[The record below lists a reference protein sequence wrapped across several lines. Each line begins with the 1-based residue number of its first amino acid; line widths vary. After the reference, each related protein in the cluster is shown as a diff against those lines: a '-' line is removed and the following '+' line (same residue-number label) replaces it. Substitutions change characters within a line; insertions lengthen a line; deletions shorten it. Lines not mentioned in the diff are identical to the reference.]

1 MTKEMI
7 MEVKEKPTGLYGVNK
22 IMEGVM
28 DAQLKHVERM
38 KEAEKNQKPTVL
50 LDEFEKDKKFD
61 SSNLTDEQKKQLG
74 HASYKE
80 QVPSFTRDRYKEPEQ
95 PNSFKQFAEGM
106 KKVECVECKSKV
118 SLAECNYDPA
128 RNRYTCH
135 KCDKKLKEAERAR
148 KEAETR
154 EQIKN
159 LEGGIK

>member
-7 MEVKEKPTGLYGVNK
+7 MEVKEKPKGLYGIPE
-22 IMEGVM
+22 IMKGVM
-28 DAQLKHVERM
+28 NTQRNHVERTR
-38 KEAEKNQKPTVL
+38 EAEKEKKPIVL
-50 LDEFEKDKKFD
+50 LYEYEK
-61 SSNLTDEQKKQLG
+61 
-74 HASYKE
+74 KE
-80 QVPSFTRDRYKEPEQ
+80 TKIPEQ
-95 PNSFKQFAEGM
+95 PNSFKDFAEGM

-148 KEAETR
+148 KEAKTR